1 MCGRYTLKMPDR
13 AALEAERV
21 FEVKLRVGA
30 RYNFA
35 PSQVAKVIAREATGE
50 IGVAEMQWGFRAR
63 WAKEGAGRLA
73 PINARIEGIAAR
85 PMFREAV
92 RRRRCVVP
100 ADGFYEWRR
109 GPEGAKTPMHF
120 HLGGERTFF
129 MAGIWEE
136 AGEGEAATFA
146 VLTTRPN
153 ELMATIHDR
162 MPIVLEGERARGWLG
177 TEPIAEASWAE
188 WAEPFPA
195 VEMAAYAVS
204 SVVNSTRFDGPECVA
219 AAAPGSEGP
228 QQIWF
233 GF

>member
-13 AALEAERV
+13 VAWAAERL
-21 FEVKLRVGA
+21 FELKLRVEA

-50 IGVAEMQWGFRAR
+50 VVVAEMSWGFRAR
-63 WAKEGAGRLA
+63 WAKEGAGHPA
-73 PINARIEGIAAR
+73 PINARIEGIAAK

-109 GPEGAKTPMHF
+109 GPEGVKTPMHIHF
-120 HLGGERTFF
+120 ADERAFF

-162 MPIVLEGERARGWLG
+162 MPVVLEGERARAWVAAGEVG
-177 TEPIAEASWAE
+177 EVSWAE

-204 SVVNSTRFDGPECVA
+204 SVVNSARFDGPECVA
-219 AAAPGSEGP
+219 AAAAGSEGP
-228 QQIWF
+228 QQISF